1 MAYTMITARRLCSAT
16 ELELVAASF
25 ASDKTAWTSARLH
38 SKIQRTRKLRDKY
51 RDLVRRTRA
60 AGRVASGGRYDAQPK
75 TQMLAAQRVKLF
87 DETLAR
93 YIAKLAR
100 LNAAERAAKEREAG
114 KRKLQGLFA
123 RGVASPNTGS
133 RPPAGMTSDTARRHP
148 ACTFQAQAG
157 TATRREGARASA
169 QPAQAGDPGREVT
182 FAGTPRIR

>member
-1 MAYTMITARRLCSAT
+1 MAYTMITAQRLCSAT

-25 ASDKTAWTSARLH
+25 ASDKTAWTSARLQK
-38 SKIQRTRKLRDKY
+38 KIQRTRKLRDKY

-60 AGRVASGGRYDAQPK
+60 AGRVASGGRYGAQPK

-87 DETLAR
+87 DETLVR

-123 RGVASPNTGS
+123 PGKASP
-133 RPPAGMTSDTARRHP
+133 
-148 ACTFQAQAG
+148 G
-157 TATRREGARASA
+157 TASPPRAGKAREQRAGPAPAPSKRRPGPRHAVNAHVRARNQRRQATRDAK
-169 QPAQAGDPGREVT
+169 
-182 FAGTPRIR
+182 